1 MLKTNISVT
10 ILERERER
18 ERELFLE
25 RERERELFFGERGC
39 EIVKEIH
46 TSEGEK
52 MDRIY
57 EDNWDST
64 WTNNVVLRA
73 KELIDE
79 INK

>member
-1 MLKTNISVT
+1 MLNTNVSAAA
-10 ILERERER
+10 ILERER
-18 ERELFLE
+18 E

-39 EIVKEIH
+39 EIVKEIQ

-52 MDRIY
+52 IDGIY

-64 WTNNVVLRA
+64 WTNNVVLRVHTA
-73 KELIDE
+73 KELMDE

>member
-1 MLKTNISVT
+1 MSLVQPSF
-10 ILERERER
+10 RERER
-18 ERELFLE
+18 ESCSLA
-25 RERERELFFGERGC
+25 RGG
-39 EIVKEIH
+39 VGLKEIQIL
-46 TSEGEK
+46 EGEK
-52 MDRIY
+52 IDRIY